1 MNGNYKLSQLDS
13 AVLNALY
20 DANRFNYA
28 EAYINS
34 ITNGIVSDDV
44 RSWFDNA
51 AYINSNYG
59 PAAGFIRDSTAI
71 GNLYG
76 GVLSEEEA
84 QGISDAIGRAVVK
97 QVIDDGYVTSDLAR
111 YITYDVTTVLDKYGL
126 GFWAGN
132 TPIGHYTLSTADSFL
147 DRLWDGMTMTA
158 DGLPELSFDQKV
170 YGIEVALIGT
180 VAGAVSSLLDSVG
193 YFSSRTVYD
202 MTGIDLG
209 YTGYNFP
216 GNPVSDT
223 MVDAIIRES
232 LPPDLYGAYLGSLFR
247 GSLAII
253 NPQGASLDTIDSAG
267 WLSDPAWNQEVQ
279 SQLNLSWSQPID
291 PNLGLF
297 ETLLQFDVSLGSV
310 GIGQSISSGPSLH
323 DIDAYIDH
331 LNSGNSGLSFG
342 DKAFGPAM
350 AHALHMKRMAEE
362 GLSGQ
367 QESGGAFAGGDEG
380 SSGSSGHAPGPGGSK
395 SGDPKNRDNKPV
407 ILDLNNDG
415 ISLTPATSSN
425 TFFDTAGDGYQ
436 HRTAW
441 AGAGD
446 AVLAVDADKDG
457 KIDQKNEIAF
467 TEWDPTATNDL
478 QALQNV
484 FDTNHNGWLD
494 NGEDVNKNGKLDAGE
509 DLNGNGKL
517 DTTGDDKFGDFKLM
531 ITGADGQIST
541 VALSSLVNAIKLTPD
556 ATSYDLSDGS
566 SIDGQSSFQRN
577 DGTLGTA
584 AAVSLATETQ
594 GFAQDKGRSSTTVG
608 VNSTTIVNTM
618 LNADGSIATVTT
630 SVTAKDGSTR
640 DVTFDDHGDGIAE
653 RKEHSEIVAANGT
666 SPKTETITITT
677 NAGVLIDK
685 TTITT
690 YANGHSIFVRDEIG
704 GKWTTQTEDRSSDG
718 NTITVTDLNFDG
730 STRDQHTTVFSN
742 GHLTRTETFDLDGI
756 NGTDLKQ
763 VFTISTNGSGDSTRG
778 APRTIWPASR
788 PWLPTPSWRLT

>member
-415 ISLTPATSSN
+415 ISLTPATS
-425 TFFDTAGDGYQ
+425 
-436 HRTAW
+436 
-441 AGAGD
+441 
-446 AVLAVDADKDG
+446 
-457 KIDQKNEIAF
+457 
-467 TEWDPTATNDL
+467 
-478 QALQNV
+478 
-484 FDTNHNGWLD
+484 
-494 NGEDVNKNGKLDAGE
+494 
-509 DLNGNGKL
+509 
-517 DTTGDDKFGDFKLM
+517 
-531 ITGADGQIST
+531 
-541 VALSSLVNAIKLTPD
+541 
-556 ATSYDLSDGS
+556 
-566 SIDGQSSFQRN
+566 
-577 DGTLGTA
+577 
-584 AAVSLATETQ
+584 
-594 GFAQDKGRSSTTVG
+594 
-608 VNSTTIVNTM
+608 
-618 LNADGSIATVTT
+618 
-630 SVTAKDGSTR
+630 
-640 DVTFDDHGDGIAE
+640 
-653 RKEHSEIVAANGT
+653 
-666 SPKTETITITT
+666 
-677 NAGVLIDK
+677 
-685 TTITT
+685 
-690 YANGHSIFVRDEIG
+690 
-704 GKWTTQTEDRSSDG
+704 
-718 NTITVTDLNFDG
+718 
-730 STRDQHTTVFSN
+730 
-742 GHLTRTETFDLDGI
+742 
-756 NGTDLKQ
+756 
-763 VFTISTNGSGDSTRG
+763 
-778 APRTIWPASR
+778 
-788 PWLPTPSWRLT
+788 